1 MNVST
6 ASQVPFLPS
15 HALDKQQLRPIFE
28 CKNPNI
34 SDQPIDPKAISYLP
48 GEPSIGLE
56 ETTVNDY
63 LSKELKTYLLDELY
77 DHLWLVGRRS
87 GRSIDALH
95 AQRLK
100 GRSVVPTED
109 PSLHLIW
116 HRNQIY
122 IKPIP
127 VCLFNYTF
135 WDIYLGPTKDNNSP
149 TSSTFDRSIA
159 MGFLRSY
166 AFLTPHRLDFIL
178 AKESHLIPDDIDWIA
193 WSKFIHKFR
202 ELGDEQVAQRY
213 HYGQLRLSRLNW
225 AVRIVRPQHANTLWF
240 YHLPHWS
247 ITSYLSQATV
257 PLLFIFASVSVVLS
271 AMQVAFIVFV
281 HGLGSNPDTTWR
293 ARTSTQTT
301 GASTEYPSWISDFL
315 PDDLSL
321 PDHQDVRIFFFNF
334 DSYWK
339 RDAVQ
344 TRLANIGNDLLEH
357 ITNTMR
363 RSEACVREQSAKYG
377 GVKVRNIGLPVDHS
391 GLNKFGSR
399 DSSYQ
404 TILAVL
410 INTMSAK
417 SPKRPRQALNKQAEL
432 SIPLQLPMVRNDR
445 FTGRE
450 RLLQQIHYY
459 LQKDCQDMQQCIV
472 ALYGPGGIGKTQ
484 TAAEYAYH
492 YQRCY
497 TSVFWIDGASEHTIR
512 QSFSVAA
519 GQILKSW
526 RRLNHN
532 ETAYQIFAK
541 DFGAEDSKTS
551 STPTADQAV
560 KGVIDWLSQLENND
574 WLLIFDNIDDLDS
587 FDIRSYMPSSLHGNI
602 LITSRRADVSGY
614 WRSVEVEKMSDK
626 EAKSLLAK
634 SSGFSGDMNEEVSL
648 ELLQLLGHFPLAIE
662 QAGAYISVQHKF
674 LPHES
679 GLYSQALQRYI
690 HEYHLNA
697 ERLLKHKRPQSV
709 WDYRNDTI
717 LTTWEVSLRRIEM
730 DIPEASELLLLC
742 GFLSNNDIFEELFTY
757 SRFQQYTQ
765 KYALFESRVSSHLHA
780 ALKNV
785 QNLSGSLE
793 PGNSYDPPNYISLP
807 HTLSVVYAIT
817 EGWFLWMW
825 AAILDIKLFFLS
837 MLYEEEQAENDI
849 WWLAYKLT
857 IVLRSHTLHKNTEQL
872 FRWQFA
878 EARRVLHPK
887 HPRALYIAGDIAWIV
902 LLQGRIQES
911 RKWYEWVLTSRQ
923 RVQGE
928 QHYAT
933 LGAVMGI
940 ATILDKDGSHDEALQ
955 LRIMAYEGRAASLG
969 IENSLSLN
977 SAYAIGQQLSNEGK
991 YEDAVKWFQLV
1002 FYARNTTL
1010 GPDHADTL
1018 RSACHIS
1025 HSLVLLDR
1033 HSEALEWDQIAWK
1046 ERNKTLG
1053 PDHEDTLQ
1061 SAHDIG
1067 YILSL
1072 LDRYS
1077 EALAWSQVAWKE
1089 RHRTLGPDH
1098 EDTLQ
1103 SAQNV
1108 GQSLFL
1114 MDRHSEALEW
1124 DQISWK
1130 GRNKTL
1136 GPDHEDTLQSAH
1148 DIGYVLFVMGR
1159 YSEAL
1164 EWSQL
1169 AWRGRN
1175 KTLGPDHQD
1184 TLQSA
1189 LNIGEI
1195 LLPLHRYGEALEWH
1209 QIAWVGRNKTLGPD
1223 HEDTLASSHNIG
1235 ESYKAL
1241 GQYDEAMKW
1250 FNLAL
1255 QGSQRVLGMDHEET
1269 RVTMRSIEDLEQKRG
1284 RNK

>member
-1 MNVST
+1 MNTST
-6 ASQVPFLPS
+6 AFQVPFLPS
-15 HALDKQQLRPIFE
+15 HALDKQQLKPIFE
-28 CKNPNI
+28 SKHSNI
-34 SDQPIDPKAISYLP
+34 SDQPTDPKAISYLP
-48 GEPSIGLE
+48 GEPSISLE
-56 ETTVNDY
+56 QTTVNDY
-63 LSKELKTYLLDELY
+63 LSRELKTYLLDELY
-77 DHLWLVGRRS
+77 GHL
-87 GRSIDALH
+87 
-95 AQRLK
+95 
-100 GRSVVPTED
+100 VVPTED

-127 VCLFNYTF
+127 VCLFNYGF
-135 WDIYLGPTKDNNSP
+135 WDIYLRPTKNNNHQ
-149 TSSTFDRSIA
+149 TSSTLDPSIA

-178 AKESHLIPDDIDWIA
+178 AKESHLIPEDIDWIA
-193 WSKFIHKFR
+193 WSRFIHKFR
-202 ELGDEQVAQRY
+202 ELSDEQVAQRY

-257 PLLFIFASVSVVLS
+257 PLLFIFASVSVALS
-271 AMQVAFIVFV
+271 AMQVIFIVFV
-281 HGLGSNPDTTWR
+281 HGLGSNPDTTWT
-293 ARTSTQTT
+293 ARKSTETT
-301 GASTEYPSWISDFL
+301 GASTEYPTWVSDFL
-315 PDDLSL
+315 PDDLSSL
-321 PDHQDVRIFFFNF
+321 DRQDVRIFFFNF

-344 TRLANIGNDLLEH
+344 TRLSNIGNDLLEH
-357 ITNTMR
+357 ITNTIR
-363 RSEACVREQSAKYG
+363 QSEPCVREQSAKYG
-377 GVKVRNIGLPVDHS
+377 GSKVRNIGLPVDHS

-410 INTMSAK
+410 VNIMSSK
-417 SPKRPRQALNKQAEL
+417 SPKRPRQAPNKQAEL
-432 SIPLQLPMVRNDR
+432 SIPLQLPMVRNDK

-450 RLLQQIHYY
+450 LLLQQIHYY
-459 LQKDCQDMQQCIV
+459 LQEDCQDMQQCIV

-492 YQRCY
+492 YQWYY

-512 QSFSVAA
+512 QIFSLAA
-519 GQILKSW
+519 GQILKNW
-526 RRLNHN
+526 RTLNHN

-541 DFGAEDSKTS
+541 EFGVEDSTTS
-551 STPTADQAV
+551 GTPTADQAV
-560 KGVIDWLSQLENND
+560 KGVIDRLSQPENSE
-574 WLLIFDNIDDLDS
+574 WLLIFDNVDDLDS
-587 FDIRSYMPSSLHGNI
+587 FDIRFYMPSSLLGNI
-602 LITSRRADVSGY
+602 LITSRRTDVSGY
-614 WRSVEVEKMSDK
+614 WRSIEVEKMSET

-634 SSGFSGDMNEEVSL
+634 SSGFSGNMKEEVSQ
-648 ELLQLLGHFPLAIE
+648 ELLELLGHFPLAIE

-674 LPHES
+674 VPHES
-679 GLYSQALQRYI
+679 DVYSQALQRYI
-690 HEYHLNA
+690 NEYHFNA
-697 ERLLKHKRPQSV
+697 ERLLKHKRPQSI

-742 GFLSNNDIFEELFTY
+742 GLLSNNDIFEELFTY

-785 QNLSGSLE
+785 QNLPESLE
-793 PGNSYDPPNYISLP
+793 PGNFYDPPNDISLP
-807 HTLSVVYAIT
+807 HTPSVVYAIT
-817 EGWFLWMW
+817 EGWLLWLW

-837 MLYEEEQAENDI
+837 TFYEEEQAENDI

-857 IVLRSHTLHKNTEQL
+857 IILRDHTPWKHAEQL

-878 EARRVLHPK
+878 EARRGLHPK
-887 HPRALYIAGDIAWIV
+887 HPRALYIAGDIAWIL
-902 LLQGRIQES
+902 LLQGRTQES
-911 RKWYEWVLTSRQ
+911 KKWYEWVLTSRQ
-923 RVQGE
+923 RVQGQ

-933 LGAVMGI
+933 LGAFMGI
-940 ATILDKDGSHDEALQ
+940 ATILDKDGSHDEALE
-955 LRIMAYEGRAASLG
+955 LRMMAYEGRAARLG
-969 IENSLSLN
+969 IENSLTLN
-977 SAYAIGQQLSNEGK
+977 SAYAIGHQYSNEGK

-1018 RSACHIS
+1018 KSACDIS
-1025 HSLVLLDR
+1025 HSLFLLDR
-1033 HSEALEWDQIAWK
+1033 HSEALEWDQIVWK

-1053 PDHEDTLQ
+1053 SDHKNTLQ
-1061 SAHDIG
+1061 SANNIG

-1077 EALAWSQVAWKE
+1077 EALEWSQVAWKE
-1089 RHRTLGPDH
+1089 RNRTLGPDH
-1098 EDTLQ
+1098 RDTLQ
-1103 SAQNV
+1103 SAQNI

-1114 MDRHSEALEW
+1114 LDRHSEALEW

-1148 DIGYVLFVMGR
+1148 NIGYVLFMMGR

-1164 EWSQL
+1164 EWSQV

-1195 LLPLHRYGEALEWH
+1195 LLPLHRYSEALEWH
-1209 QIAWVGRNKTLGPD
+1209 QIAWIGRNKSLGPD
-1223 HEDTLASSHNIG
+1223 HEDTLVSSHNIG

-1241 GQYDEAMKW
+1241 GQYDEAMEW
-1250 FNLAL
+1250 LNLTL
-1255 QGSQRVLGMDHEET
+1255 QGSQRKLGMDHEET
-1269 RVTMRSIEDLEQKRG
+1269 KRTMRSIEILKQIRD

>member
-1 MNVST
+1 MWGRLYTFVLLL
-6 ASQVPFLPS
+6 PFLGLLTYNELIKNIPS
-15 HALDKQQLRPIFE
+15 PV
-28 CKNPNI
+28 NP
-34 SDQPIDPKAISYLP
+34 DQAHKA
-48 GEPSIGLE
+48 GLGI
-56 ETTVNDY
+56 VPARNY
-63 LSKELKTYLLDELY
+63 SS
-77 DHLWLVGRRS
+77 LV
-87 GRSIDALH
+87 
-95 AQRLK
+95 
-100 GRSVVPTED
+100 
-109 PSLHLIW
+109 
-116 HRNQIY
+116 
-122 IKPIP
+122 
-127 VCLFNYTF
+127 
-135 WDIYLGPTKDNNSP
+135 
-149 TSSTFDRSIA
+149 
-159 MGFLRSY
+159 
-166 AFLTPHRLDFIL
+166 
-178 AKESHLIPDDIDWIA
+178 
-193 WSKFIHKFR
+193 HKR
-202 ELGDEQVAQRY
+202 GTD
-213 HYGQLRLSRLNW
+213 
-225 AVRIVRPQHANTLWF
+225 
-240 YHLPHWS
+240 
-247 ITSYLSQATV
+247 
-257 PLLFIFASVSVVLS
+257 
-271 AMQVAFIVFV
+271 IVFV

-363 RSEACVREQSAKYG
+363 RSEAEQQRDLIFVGYSYGGLVVKHALVQANGNQNFASISTYTKAILFLGTPHRGSSFSKWGRIAARALWLIGSSPSMLAEVEYDSTFLLDLHTSFEAAVGDRVQVFNIFEQRPTLILSCVREQSAKYG

-459 LQKDCQDMQQCIV
+459 LQEDCQDMQQCIV

-497 TSVFWIDGASEHTIR
+497 TSVFWTDGASEHTIR

-541 DFGAEDSKTS
+541 DFGVEDSKTS

-587 FDIRSYMPSSLHGNI
+587 FDIRSYMPGSLHGNI

-757 SRFQQYTQ
+757 SRFQQYNIPLQDLMHVLSSYSLARFSATMDAITIHPLIHYWAQQRLPLERKRRLSEEALRLIARALRLTEQSYSAQ

-793 PGNSYDPPNYISLP
+793 PGNSYDPPSDISLP

-940 ATILDKDGSHDEALQ
+940 ATILNKDGSHDEALQ

-969 IENSLSLN
+969 IENSLTLN

-1072 LDRYS
+1072 LDRNS

-1114 MDRHSEALEW
+1114 MDRHSEALKW

-1148 DIGYVLFVMGR
+1148 DIGHVLFVMGR

-1189 LNIGEI
+1189 VNIGEI

>member
-1 MNVST
+1 MWGRLYMFGLLL
-6 ASQVPFLPS
+6 PFLGLLTYNELIKNIPS
-15 HALDKQQLRPIFE
+15 PV
-28 CKNPNI
+28 NP
-34 SDQPIDPKAISYLP
+34 DQAHKA
-48 GEPSIGLE
+48 GLGI
-56 ETTVNDY
+56 VPARNY
-63 LSKELKTYLLDELY
+63 SP
-77 DHLWLVGRRS
+77 LV
-87 GRSIDALH
+87 
-95 AQRLK
+95 
-100 GRSVVPTED
+100 
-109 PSLHLIW
+109 
-116 HRNQIY
+116 
-122 IKPIP
+122 
-127 VCLFNYTF
+127 
-135 WDIYLGPTKDNNSP
+135 
-149 TSSTFDRSIA
+149 
-159 MGFLRSY
+159 
-166 AFLTPHRLDFIL
+166 
-178 AKESHLIPDDIDWIA
+178 
-193 WSKFIHKFR
+193 HKR
-202 ELGDEQVAQRY
+202 GTD
-213 HYGQLRLSRLNW
+213 
-225 AVRIVRPQHANTLWF
+225 
-240 YHLPHWS
+240 
-247 ITSYLSQATV
+247 
-257 PLLFIFASVSVVLS
+257 
-271 AMQVAFIVFV
+271 IVFV

-301 GASTEYPSWISDFL
+301 GTSTEYRTWVSDFL

-321 PDHQDVRIFFFNF
+321 PDRQDVRIFFFNF
-334 DSYWK
+334 DSFWK

-363 RSEACVREQSAKYG
+363 RSEAEQQRDLIFVGYSYGGLVVKHALVQANGNQNFASISTYTKAILFLGTPHRGSSFSKWGRMAARALWLIGSSPSMLAEVEYDSTFLLDLHTSFEAAVGDRVQVVNIFEQRPTLILSVWFLRWREFCVREQSAKYG

-417 SPKRPRQALNKQAEL
+417 SPKRQRQAPNKQAEF
-432 SIPLQLPMVRNDR
+432 SIPLQLPMIRNNR

-450 RLLQQIHYY
+450 LLLQQIHYY
-459 LQKDCQDMQQCIV
+459 LQEDCQDMQQCIV

-497 TSVFWIDGASEHTIR
+497 TSVFWIDGASEHTIG
-512 QSFSVAA
+512 QSFSLAA
-519 GQILKSW
+519 GQILKNC
-526 RRLNHN
+526 RMLNQD
-532 ETAYQIFAK
+532 ETAYQKFAK
-541 DFGAEDSKTS
+541 EFGVEDSKTS

-560 KGVIDWLSQLENND
+560 KGVIDWLSQLENNK

-614 WRSVEVEKMSDK
+614 WRSIEVEKMSDK

-634 SSGFSGDMNEEVSL
+634 SSGFSGDMSEEVSL

-730 DIPEASELLLLC
+730 DIPEASELFLLC
-742 GFLSNNDIFEELFTY
+742 GFLSNNDIFEELLTY
-757 SRFQQYTQ
+757 SRFQQYNIPLQDLMHILSSYSLARFSATMDAITIHPLIHYWAQ
-765 KYALFESRVSSHLHA
+765 QRLPLERKRRFSEEALRLIARALRLTEQSYSAQEYALFESRVSSHLHA

-785 QNLSGSLE
+785 QNLPGSLE
-793 PGNSYDPPNYISLP
+793 LGNSYDPPSDISLP

-817 EGWFLWMW
+817 EGWLLWVW

-857 IVLRSHTLHKNTEQL
+857 IVLSRHTLHKNTEQL

-887 HPRALYIAGDIAWIV
+887 HPRALYIAGDIAWLV

-923 RVQGE
+923 RVQGQ
-928 QHYAT
+928 QHCAT

-940 ATILDKDGSHDEALQ
+940 ATILDEDGSHDEALQ
-955 LRIMAYEGRAASLG
+955 LRIKAYEGRAARLG
-969 IENSLSLN
+969 IENPLTLS
-977 SAYAIGQQLSNEGK
+977 SAYAIGRQLSNEGK

-1002 FYARNTTL
+1002 FYARNATL
-1010 GPDHADTL
+1010 GPDHAHTL
-1018 RSACHIS
+1018 ESACLIS
-1025 HSLVLLDR
+1025 HSLLLLDQ

-1053 PDHEDTLQ
+1053 PDHTSTLQ
-1061 SAHDIG
+1061 SAHIIG
-1067 YILSL
+1067 CVLSL

-1077 EALAWSQVAWKE
+1077 EALAWTQVAWKE
-1089 RHRTLGPDH
+1089 
-1098 EDTLQ
+1098 
-1103 SAQNV
+1103 
-1108 GQSLFL
+1108 
-1114 MDRHSEALEW
+1114 
-1124 DQISWK
+1124 
-1130 GRNKTL
+1130 RNKTL
-1136 GPDHEDTLQSAH
+1136 GPDHEDTLQSARN
-1148 DIGYVLFVMGR
+1148 IGYVL
-1159 YSEAL
+1159 SL
-1164 EWSQL
+1164 
-1169 AWRGRN
+1169 
-1175 KTLGPDHQD
+1175 
-1184 TLQSA
+1184 
-1189 LNIGEI
+1189 
-1195 LLPLHRYGEALEWH
+1195 LHRYSEALEWH
-1209 QIAWVGRNKTLGPD
+1209 QIAWSGRNKTLGPD
-1223 HEDTLASSHNIG
+1223 HEDTLVSSHNIG

-1241 GQYDEAMKW
+1241 GQYDEAMEW
-1250 FNLAL
+1250 LNLTL
-1255 QGSQRVLGMDHEET
+1255 QGSQRKLGMDHEET
-1269 RVTMRSIEDLEQKRG
+1269 KRTMRSIEILKQIRD

>member
-1 MNVST
+1 MNAST
-6 ASQVPFLPS
+6 AFQVPFLPS
-15 HALDKQQLRPIFE
+15 QALDKQQLKPIFE
-28 CKNPNI
+28 SKNSNI
-34 SDQPIDPKAISYLP
+34 SDQPTDPKAISYLP

-63 LSKELKTYLLDELY
+63 LSRELKTYLLDELY
-77 DHLWLVGRRS
+77 GHLWLAGRRS

-116 HRNQIY
+116 RRNQIY

-127 VCLFNYTF
+127 VCLFNYRF
-135 WDIYLGPTKDNNSP
+135 WDIYLRPTKNNNHQ
-149 TSSTFDRSIA
+149 TSSTLDPSIA

-178 AKESHLIPDDIDWIA
+178 AKESHLIPENIDWIA
-193 WSKFIHKFR
+193 WSRFIHKFR
-202 ELGDEQVAQRY
+202 ELSDEQVAQRY

-271 AMQVAFIVFV
+271 AMQVVLSVPSDKGIVFV

-293 ARTSTQTT
+293 ARISTQTT
-301 GASTEYPSWISDFL
+301 
-315 PDDLSL
+315 DDLSL
-321 PDHQDVRIFFFNF
+321 PDHQDVRIFFYNF
-334 DSYWK
+334 DSFWK

-357 ITNTMR
+357 ITNAMR

-399 DSSYQ
+399 DSTYQ
-404 TILAVL
+404 TILAIL
-410 INTMSAK
+410 INTISAK
-417 SPKRPRQALNKQAEL
+417 SPKRPRQAPNKRAEL
-432 SIPLQLPMVRNDR
+432 SIPLQLSMVRNDR

-450 RLLQQIHYY
+450 LLLKKIHYY
-459 LQKDCQDMQQCIV
+459 LQEDCKDMQQCIV

-492 YQRCY
+492 YN
-497 TSVFWIDGASEHTIR
+497 EHIIR
-512 QSFSVAA
+512 QSFSLAA
-519 GQILKSW
+519 GQILKSC
-526 RRLNHN
+526 RMLNQD
-532 ETAYQIFAK
+532 ETAYQKFAK
-541 DFGAEDSKTS
+541 EFGVEDPKTS

-560 KGVIDWLSQLENND
+560 KGVIDWLSQLENNE

-614 WRSVEVEKMSDK
+614 WRSIEVEKMSDK

-690 HEYHLNA
+690 HEYNLNA
-697 ERLLKHKRPQSV
+697 EKLLKHKRPQSV

-757 SRFQQYTQ
+757 SRFQQYICLV
-765 KYALFESRVSSHLHA
+765 KSRVSSHLHA

-785 QNLSGSLE
+785 QNLPGSLE
-793 PGNSYDPPNYISLP
+793 PGTSYDPPSDISLP

-817 EGWFLWMW
+817 EGWLLWVW
-825 AAILDIKLFFLS
+825 AAILDIKLIFLS

-857 IVLRSHTLHKNTEQL
+857 I
-872 FRWQFA
+872 QFA

-923 RVQGE
+923 RVQGQ

-955 LRIMAYEGRAASLG
+955 LRIKAYEGRAARLG
-969 IENSLSLN
+969 IENSLTLN
-977 SAYAIGQQLSNEGK
+977 SAYAIGRQLSDEGK
-991 YEDAVKWFQLV
+991 YVDAVKWFQLV
-1002 FYARNTTL
+1002 FYA
-1010 GPDHADTL
+1010 
-1018 RSACHIS
+1018 
-1025 HSLVLLDR
+1025 
-1033 HSEALEWDQIAWK
+1033 
-1046 ERNKTLG
+1046 RNKTLG

-1061 SAHDIG
+1061 SAH
-1067 YILSL
+1067 
-1072 LDRYS
+1072 
-1077 EALAWSQVAWKE
+1077 
-1089 RHRTLGPDH
+1089 
-1098 EDTLQ
+1098 
-1103 SAQNV
+1103 
-1108 GQSLFL
+1108 
-1114 MDRHSEALEW
+1114 
-1124 DQISWK
+1124 
-1130 GRNKTL
+1130 
-1136 GPDHEDTLQSAH
+1136 
-1148 DIGYVLFVMGR
+1148 
-1159 YSEAL
+1159 
-1164 EWSQL
+1164 
-1169 AWRGRN
+1169 
-1175 KTLGPDHQD
+1175 
-1184 TLQSA
+1184 
-1189 LNIGEI
+1189 NIGEI
-1195 LLPLHRYGEALEWH
+1195 LLPLHRYSEALEWH

-1223 HEDTLASSHNIG
+1223 HEDTLVSSHNIG
-1235 ESYKAL
+1235 DSFKAL
-1241 GQYDEAMKW
+1241 GQYDEAMEW
-1250 FNLAL
+1250 LNLTL
-1255 QGSQRVLGMDHEET
+1255 
-1269 RVTMRSIEDLEQKRG
+1269 
-1284 RNK
+1284 